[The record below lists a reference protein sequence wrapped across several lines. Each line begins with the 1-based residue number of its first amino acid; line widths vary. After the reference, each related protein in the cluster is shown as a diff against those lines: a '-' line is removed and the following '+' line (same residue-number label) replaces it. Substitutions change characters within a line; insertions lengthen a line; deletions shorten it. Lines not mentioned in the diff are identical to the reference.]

1 MRRICVY
8 GSLRKNEFNYN
19 RMIDNYGEESI
30 IYEKTV
36 EIDGYNLYSLGS
48 YPGVKHGEGK
58 LTVDVLLVEENC
70 YNIIFNMERNA
81 NYSHS
86 FVNIDNKSCMI
97 FVYNGKVNEKNLVK
111 SGNWSEHLKLQE
123 TEV

>member
-8 GSLRKNEFNYN
+8 GSLRKNEYNHN
-19 RMIDNYGEESI
+19 RMIDNYGEQSI

-48 YPGVKHGEGK
+48 YPGVKHGDGK
-58 LTVDVLLVEENC
+58 LTVDVLLVEDAV
-70 YNIIFNMERNA
+70 YSIIWNMEKNA
-81 NYSHS
+81 NYSQ
-86 FVNIDNKSCMI
+86 VVVTVDDRNCII
-97 FVYNGKVNEKNLVK
+97 FTYNGKVNEKNLVK

-123 TEV
+123 QEV